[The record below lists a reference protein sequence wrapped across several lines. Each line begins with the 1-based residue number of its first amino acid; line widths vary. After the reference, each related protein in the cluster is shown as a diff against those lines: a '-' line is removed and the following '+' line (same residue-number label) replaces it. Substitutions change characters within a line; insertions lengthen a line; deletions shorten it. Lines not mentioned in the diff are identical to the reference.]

1 MPLPNERP
9 NIILINCDDMGYGD
23 LSCYGSTVNRTPNI
37 DRLAA
42 EGMQC
47 TSWYAPSPVCSPS
60 RASTMTGCYP
70 PRIGF
75 GDMEG
80 NCVLFPGHHLGLNP
94 REKTVAQVLKDDG
107 YATMM
112 IGKWHCGDQPEFLP
126 LQFGFEHYYGLPYSN
141 DMGRQSP
148 SQKDRK
154 TPLGNDYNPLPLI
167 ADNDVIEEQ
176 PDLCA
181 LTERYTEKAVT
192 FIREHTDSPFF
203 LYFAHMHVH
212 LPHYAPQAYLDKS
225 INGPFG
231 ACIELVDWSTAV
243 LRFELER
250 LGLLENTLII
260 FTSDNG
266 SRGDHGACN
275 APLRGAK
282 GSTWEGGQRVP
293 CIWFHKGQI
302 TAGQT
307 CGEVMSHMDFL
318 PTFMHLT
325 GSKSALPNPIDGQDV
340 SGVVYGGERRGD
352 EANTFAY
359 YWMDNLEAIRSG
371 NMKLHFAK
379 RDTGKTEPVQ
389 LLFDLDADIAEEN
402 NLYDAMPD
410 VVASLSEKADAF
422 RTAIGDK
429 RLGIMGDARRPIGQV
444 DNARPLTEYNEN
456 HPYIVAMYDSEDFG

>member
-1 MPLPNERP
+1 MGMQGERP

-42 EGMQC
+42 EGVRC

-60 RASTMTGCYP
+60 RASLMTGCYP
-70 PRIGF
+70 PRVGF
-75 GDMEG
+75 GDLEG

-94 REKTVAQVLKDDG
+94 AEKTVAQVLKEDG

-112 IGKWHCGDQPEFLP
+112 VGKWHCGDQPEFLP
-126 LQFGFEHYYGLPYSN
+126 RRFGFDQYYGLPYSN

-148 SQKDRK
+148 SRKDRK

-167 ADNDVIEEQ
+167 ADDEVIEEQ
-176 PDLCA
+176 PDQCSI
-181 LTERYTEKAVT
+181 TERYTEKAIS
-192 FIREHTDSPFF
+192 FIREHQDGPFF
-203 LYFAHMHVH
+203 LYFAHMYVH

-225 INGPFG
+225 INGAFG
-231 ACIELVDWSTAV
+231 ACIEMVDWSTAMI
-243 LRFELER
+243 RFELER

-293 CIWFHKGQI
+293 CIWYHKGKI
-302 TAGQT
+302 DAGQT
-307 CGEVMSHMDFL
+307 CGEVMSHLDFL
-318 PTFMHLT
+318 PTFMRLS
-325 GSKSALPNPIDGQDV
+325 GGAAQLPQPIDGQDV
-340 SGVVYGGERRGD
+340 RDVLYAGKVRED
-352 EANTFAY
+352 AANTLAY
-359 YWMDNLEAIRSG
+359 YWMDDLEAIRVG

-379 RDTGKTEPVQ
+379 RDTGASESVK
-389 LLFDLDADIAEEN
+389 LLYDLDADISEEN
-402 NLYDAMPD
+402 NLYDAMPET
-410 VVASLSEKADAF
+410 VAALSKRADAF
-422 RTAIGDK
+422 RAALGDK
-429 RLGIMGDARRPIGQV
+429 RSGIAGNARRPVGRV
-444 DNARPLTEYNEN
+444 ENAKPLTVYDER
-456 HPYIVAMYDSEDFG
+456 HPYIVAMYDTEEFG